1 MSALFVPSPLGAL
14 LLREDAGRLAEVAF
28 VSPNFSPETPFE
40 QELAAARRFDA
51 QPLAA
56 ARLNAVDVKTQPL
69 AAARLNAVNV
79 LTPES
84 LGAPKTPPILRRAA
98 AQLAEYFAGTRTRFD
113 LPLAPVG
120 TEFQRR
126 VWVATSAIPFGETA
140 TYGEIARK
148 IGVPNGSRAVGG
160 ALNRNPICIVVPCH
174 RVVGSSG
181 KLTGYDGGVDRKA
194 FLLTLER
201 PEPPR
206 LF

>member
-1 MSALFVPSPLGAL
+1 LNVLIVPSPVGAL
-14 LLREDAGRLAEVAF
+14 LLREDAGKLAEVAF
-28 VSPNFSPETPFE
+28 VSPTFSPETPFE
-40 QELAAARRFDA
+40 QELAASNLNA
-51 QPLAA
+51 QPFTA
-56 ARLNAVDVKTQPL
+56 ARLNAV
-69 AAARLNAVNV
+69 AV
-79 LTPES
+79 LTPEALDS
-84 LGAPKTPPILRRAA
+84 PETPPILRRAA

-120 TEFQRR
+120 TDFQRR
-126 VWVATSAIPFGETA
+126 VWDATAAIPFGETA

-160 ALNRNPICIVVPCH
+160 ALNRNPLAIVVPCH
-174 RVVGSSG
+174 RVVGSFG

-194 FLLTLER
+194 FLLNLER

>member
-1 MSALFVPSPLGAL
+1 MSVLFVPSPVGAL
-14 LLREDAGRLAEVAF
+14 LLREVAGKLAEVAF
-28 VSPNFSPETPFE
+28 LSPTFSPKTPFE
-40 QELAAARRFDA
+40 QELAAANINA
-51 QPLAA
+51 STIAA
-56 ARLNAVDVKTQPL
+56 ARLSAVD
-69 AAARLNAVNV
+69 V

-84 LGAPKTPPILRRAA
+84 LDAPETPPILRRAA

-126 VWVATSAIPFGETA
+126 VWAATSAIKFGETA

-160 ALNRNPICIVVPCH
+160 ALNRNPLAIVVPCH

-201 PEPPR
+201 GTAPR

>member
-1 MSALFVPSPLGAL
+1 MSVVLIVPSPVGAL

-28 VSPNFSPETPFE
+28 LSPTFSLKTPFA
-40 QELAAARRFDA
+40 QELAAA
-51 QPLAA
+51 QPFAD
-56 ARLNAVDVKTQPL
+56 ARLNAVDV
-69 AAARLNAVNV
+69 
-79 LTPES
+79 LTPKS
-84 LGAPKTPPILRRAA
+84 LDAPETPPILRRAA
-98 AQLAEYFAGTRTRFD
+98 VQLAEYFAGTRTRFD

-120 TEFQRR
+120 TDFQRR
-126 VWVATSAIPFGETA
+126 VWVATAAIPFGKTA

-148 IGVPNGSRAVGG
+148 IGVPTGSRAVGG

-174 RVVGSSG
+174 RVVGRAG
-181 KLTGYDGGVDRKA
+181 RLTGYDGGVDRKA

>member
-1 MSALFVPSPLGAL
+1 MSVVLIVPSPVGAL
-14 LLREDAGRLAEVAF
+14 LLREVAGRLAEVAF
-28 VSPNFSPETPFE
+28 VSPIFSPKTPFE
-40 QELAAARRFDA
+40 QELAAARFDA
-51 QPLAA
+51 PTLTA
-56 ARLNAVDVKTQPL
+56 ARLNAD
-69 AAARLNAVNV
+69 AV

-84 LGAPKTPPILRRAA
+84 LDAPETPPILRRAA
-98 AQLAEYFAGTRTRFD
+98 AQLAEYFAGTRTRFE

-120 TEFQRR
+120 TDFQRR
-126 VWVATSAIPFGETA
+126 VWAATSAIPFGETA

-148 IGVPNGSRAVGG
+148 IGVPTGSRAVGG

-181 KLTGYDGGVDRKA
+181 RLTGYDGGVDRKA

>member
-14 LLREDAGRLAEVAF
+14 LLREEGDRLAEVAF
-28 VSPNFSPETPFE
+28 VSPTFSPETPFE
-40 QELAAARRFDA
+40 QELAAARLNAVAPKA
-51 QPLAA
+51 QPLTA
-56 ARLNAVDVKTQPL
+56 ARLNADD
-69 AAARLNAVNV
+69 AAP
-79 LTPES
+79 PE
-84 LGAPKTPPILRRAA
+84 TPPILRRAA

-126 VWVATSAIPFGETA
+126 VWAATSAIPFGETA
-140 TYGEIARK
+140 TYGKIARK

>member
-1 MSALFVPSPLGAL
+1 MSVLVVPSPVGAL
-14 LLREDAGRLAEVAF
+14 FLREIAGKLAEVAF
-28 VSPNFSPETPFE
+28 LSPTFSPETPFE

-56 ARLNAVDVKTQPL
+56 ARLNADDAPP
-69 AAARLNAVNV
+69 
-79 LTPES
+79 PE
-84 LGAPKTPPILRRAA
+84 TPPILRRAA

-126 VWVATSAIPFGETA
+126 VWVATSAIKFGETA

-148 IGVPNGSRAVGG
+148 IGAPNGSRAVGG
-160 ALNRNPICIVVPCH
+160 ALNRNPLAIVVPCH
-174 RVVGSSG
+174 RVVGRSG

-194 FLLTLER
+194 FLLNLER
-201 PEPPR
+201 GTAPR

>member
-1 MSALFVPSPLGAL
+1 LSVLVVPSPVGAL
-14 LLREDAGRLAEVAF
+14 LLREIAGKLAEVAF
-28 VSPNFSPETPFE
+28 LSPTFSPEIPFE
-40 QELAAARRFDA
+40 LELAAANFNA
-51 QPLAA
+51 QPFAA
-56 ARLNAVDVKTQPL
+56 DRLNANYTAP
-69 AAARLNAVNV
+69 
-79 LTPES
+79 PE
-84 LGAPKTPPILRRAA
+84 TPPILRRAA

-126 VWVATSAIPFGETA
+126 VWAATSAIKFGETA

-148 IGVPNGSRAVGG
+148 IGAPNGSRAVGG

-194 FLLTLER
+194 FLLNLER

>member
-1 MSALFVPSPLGAL
+1 MSVLVVPSPIGAL
-14 LLREDAGRLAEVAF
+14 LLREAAGQLVEIAF
-28 VSPNFSPETPFE
+28 VSPTFSPETPFE
-40 QELAAARRFDA
+40 SELAAARRRAA
-51 QPLAA
+51 QPFAD
-56 ARLNAVDVKTQPL
+56 ARLNNDAQL
-69 AAARLNAVNV
+69 SAADAFA
-79 LTPES
+79 P
-84 LGAPKTPPILRRAA
+84 GALDSPALPPILRRAA

-120 TEFQRR
+120 TDFQRR
-126 VWVATSAIPFGETA
+126 VWAATSAIPFGETA

-181 KLTGYDGGVDRKA
+181 RLTGYDGGGDRKA

>member
-14 LLREDAGRLAEVAF
+14 LLREEGGRLAEVAF
-28 VSPNFSPETPFE
+28 VSPTFSPETPFE

-51 QPLAA
+51 QPLAV
-56 ARLNAVDVKTQPL
+56 ARLNDDA
-69 AAARLNAVNV
+69 
-79 LTPES
+79 TPPE
-84 LGAPKTPPILRRAA
+84 TPPILRRAA
-98 AQLAEYFAGTRTRFD
+98 AQLAEYFAGTRTRFE

-120 TEFQRR
+120 TDFQRR
-126 VWVATSAIPFGETA
+126 VWAATSAIPFGETA

-148 IGVPNGSRAVGG
+148 IGAPNGSRAVGG
-160 ALNRNPICIVVPCH
+160 ALNRNPLAIVVPCH

-181 KLTGYDGGVDRKA
+181 KLPGYDGGVDRKA

>member
-14 LLREDAGRLAEVAF
+14 LLREEAGHLAEVAF
-28 VSPNFSPETPFE
+28 VSPTFSPETPFE

-56 ARLNAVDVKTQPL
+56 ARLNADD
-69 AAARLNAVNV
+69 AAP
-79 LTPES
+79 PE
-84 LGAPKTPPILRRAA
+84 TPPILQRAA

-126 VWVATSAIPFGETA
+126 VLVATSAIPFGETA

-148 IGVPNGSRAVGG
+148 IGAPNAARAVGG

-194 FLLTLER
+194 FLLNLER
-201 PEPPR
+201 GTAPR

>member
-1 MSALFVPSPLGAL
+1 MSVVLIVPSPVGAL

-28 VSPNFSPETPFE
+28 VSPIFSPKTPFE
-40 QELAAARRFDA
+40 QELAAARR
-51 QPLAA
+51 LAA
-56 ARLNAVDVKTQPL
+56 PTLADARLNAVDI
-69 AAARLNAVNV
+69 

-84 LGAPKTPPILRRAA
+84 LDAPETPPILRRAA

-120 TEFQRR
+120 TDFQRR
-126 VWVATSAIPFGETA
+126 VWAATAAIPFGETA

-148 IGVPNGSRAVGG
+148 IGVPTGSRAVGG

-181 KLTGYDGGVDRKA
+181 RLTGYDGGVDRKA

>member
-1 MSALFVPSPLGAL
+1 MSVLVVPSPVGAL
-14 LLREDAGRLAEVAF
+14 LLREVAGKLAEVAF
-28 VSPNFSPETPFE
+28 VSPTFSPETPFE

-51 QPLAA
+51 QPLTA
-56 ARLNAVDVKTQPL
+56 ARLNADD
-69 AAARLNAVNV
+69 AAP
-79 LTPES
+79 PE
-84 LGAPKTPPILRRAA
+84 TPPILRRAA

-113 LPLAPVG
+113 LPLAPIG

-126 VWVATSAIPFGETA
+126 VWAATSAIKFGETA

-160 ALNRNPICIVVPCH
+160 ALNRNPLAIVVPCH
-174 RVVGSSG
+174 RVVGSAG

-194 FLLTLER
+194 FLLNLER

>member
-1 MSALFVPSPLGAL
+1 MSVVLIVPSPVGAL
-14 LLREDAGRLAEVAF
+14 LLREIAGKLAEVAF
-28 VSPNFSPETPFE
+28 VSPTFSPETPFE
-40 QELAAARRFDA
+40 SELAAARSLTA
-51 QPLAA
+51 QLFAD
-56 ARLNAVDVKTQPL
+56 ARLNAVDV
-69 AAARLNAVNV
+69 
-79 LTPES
+79 LTSEALDAPE
-84 LGAPKTPPILRRAA
+84 TPPILRRAA

-126 VWVATSAIPFGETA
+126 VWVATSAIKFGETA

-148 IGVPNGSRAVGG
+148 IGAPNAARAVGG
-160 ALNRNPICIVVPCH
+160 ALNRNPLAIVVPCH

-194 FLLTLER
+194 FLLNLER

>member
-1 MSALFVPSPLGAL
+1 MSVLVVPSPVGAL
-14 LLREDAGRLAEVAF
+14 LLREIAGKLAEVAF
-28 VSPNFSPETPFE
+28 VSPTFSPETPFE

-56 ARLNAVDVKTQPL
+56 ARLNAND
-69 AAARLNAVNV
+69 AAP
-79 LTPES
+79 PE
-84 LGAPKTPPILRRAA
+84 TPPILRRAA

-126 VWVATSAIPFGETA
+126 VWAATSAIPFGETA

-148 IGVPNGSRAVGG
+148 IGAPNAARAVGG

>member
-14 LLREDAGRLAEVAF
+14 LLREEAGRLAEVAF
-28 VSPNFSPETPFE
+28 VSPTFSPETPFE

-56 ARLNAVDVKTQPL
+56 ARLNAVDVKTQPI
-69 AAARLNAVNV
+69 AAARLNADDAAP
-79 LTPES
+79 PE
-84 LGAPKTPPILRRAA
+84 TPPILRRAA

-126 VWVATSAIPFGETA
+126 VWVATAAIPFGETA

-148 IGVPNGSRAVGG
+148 IGVPTGSRAVGG
-160 ALNRNPICIVVPCH
+160 ALNRNPLAIVVPCH

-194 FLLTLER
+194 FLLNLER
-201 PEPPR
+201 GTAPR

>member
-1 MSALFVPSPLGAL
+1 MSVLVVPSPVGAL
-14 LLREDAGRLAEVAF
+14 LLREIAGKLAEVAF
-28 VSPNFSPETPFE
+28 LSPTFSPEIPFE
-40 QELAAARRFDA
+40 LELAAARRFDA

-56 ARLNAVDVKTQPL
+56 ARLNADD
-69 AAARLNAVNV
+69 AAP
-79 LTPES
+79 PE
-84 LGAPKTPPILRRAA
+84 TPPILRRAA

-113 LPLAPVG
+113 LPLAPIG

-126 VWVATSAIPFGETA
+126 VWAATSAIPFGETA

>member
-1 MSALFVPSPLGAL
+1 MNVLIVPSPLGAL
-14 LLREDAGRLAEVAF
+14 FLREDAGKLAEVAF
-28 VSPNFSPETPFE
+28 LSPTFSPGTPFAS
-40 QELAAARRFDA
+40 ELAAARLDA
-51 QPLAA
+51 STLAA
-56 ARLNAVDVKTQPL
+56 ARLNADD
-69 AAARLNAVNV
+69 A
-79 LTPES
+79 TPPE
-84 LGAPKTPPILRRAA
+84 TPPILRRAA

-120 TEFQRR
+120 TDFQRR
-126 VWVATSAIPFGETA
+126 VWDATSAIPFGETA

-148 IGVPNGSRAVGG
+148 IGVPTAARAVGG
-160 ALNRNPICIVVPCH
+160 ALNRNPLAIVVPCH

-194 FLLTLER
+194 FLLNLER

>member
-1 MSALFVPSPLGAL
+1 MSVVLIVPSPVGAL
-14 LLREDAGRLAEVAF
+14 LLRENAGKLAEVAF
-28 VSPNFSPETPFE
+28 LSPTFSPETSFE
-40 QELAAARRFDA
+40 QELAAANFNA
-51 QPLAA
+51 QPFID
-56 ARLNAVDVKTQPL
+56 ARLNADD
-69 AAARLNAVNV
+69 V

-84 LGAPKTPPILRRAA
+84 LDAPKTPPILRHAA
-98 AQLAEYFAGTRTRFD
+98 AQLAEYFAGTRPRFD

-126 VWVATSAIPFGETA
+126 VWAATSAIPFGETA

-148 IGVPNGSRAVGG
+148 IGVPTGSRAVGG
-160 ALNRNPICIVVPCH
+160 ALNRNPLAIVVPCH

-181 KLTGYDGGVDRKA
+181 RLVGYDGGVDRKA

>member
-14 LLREDAGRLAEVAF
+14 LLREDASRLAEVAF
-28 VSPNFSPETPFE
+28 VSPTFSPETPFE

-56 ARLNAVDVKTQPL
+56 ARLNAND
-69 AAARLNAVNV
+69 AAPPE
-79 LTPES
+79 TPS
-84 LGAPKTPPILRRAA
+84 ILRRAA

-126 VWVATSAIPFGETA
+126 VWAATSAIKFGETA

-148 IGVPNGSRAVGG
+148 IGAPNGSRAVGG
-160 ALNRNPICIVVPCH
+160 ALNRNPLAIVVPCH
-174 RVVGSSG
+174 RVVGSAG

-201 PEPPR
+201 PEPKR

>member
-1 MSALFVPSPLGAL
+1 MSVLFVPSPVGAL
-14 LLREDAGRLAEVAF
+14 LLREVAGQLAEVAF
-28 VSPNFSPETPFE
+28 VSPTFSPETPFE
-40 QELAAARRFDA
+40 QELVAARRLAA
-51 QPLAA
+51 QPFAD
-56 ARLNAVDVKTQPL
+56 ARLNA
-69 AAARLNAVNV
+69 AVV

-84 LGAPKTPPILRRAA
+84 LDAPETPPILRRAA

-120 TEFQRR
+120 TEFQCR
-126 VWVATSAIPFGETA
+126 VQAATSAIPFGETE
-140 TYGEIARK
+140 TYGEIAQK

-174 RVVGSSG
+174 RVVGNSG

-194 FLLTLER
+194 FLLNLER
-201 PEPPR
+201 GAAPR

>member
-1 MSALFVPSPLGAL
+1 MSVLVVPSPVGAL
-14 LLREDAGRLAEVAF
+14 LLREIAGKLAEVAF
-28 VSPNFSPETPFE
+28 LSPTFSPETPFD

-56 ARLNAVDVKTQPL
+56 ARLNADD
-69 AAARLNAVNV
+69 V
-79 LTPES
+79 LTPEALDS
-84 LGAPKTPPILRRAA
+84 PETPPILRRAA

-113 LPLAPVG
+113 LPLAPIG

-126 VWVATSAIPFGETA
+126 VWAATSAITFGETA

-181 KLTGYDGGVDRKA
+181 KLTGYNGGVDRKA
-194 FLLTLER
+194 FLLTFER
-201 PEPPR
+201 GTAPR

>member
-1 MSALFVPSPLGAL
+1 MSALFVPSPVGAL
-14 LLREDAGRLAEVAF
+14 LLREVAGKLAEVAF
-28 VSPNFSPETPFE
+28 VSPTFSPETSFE
-40 QELAAARRFDA
+40 QELAAANSNA
-51 QPLAA
+51 QPFAD
-56 ARLNAVDVKTQPL
+56 ARLNAVDV
-69 AAARLNAVNV
+69 
-79 LTPES
+79 LTPE
-84 LGAPKTPPILRRAA
+84 TPPILRRAA

-113 LPLAPVG
+113 LPLASVG

-126 VWVATSAIPFGETA
+126 VWAATSTITFGETA

-148 IGVPNGSRAVGG
+148 IGAPNAARAVGG

-194 FLLTLER
+194 FLLNLER
-201 PEPPR
+201 GTAPR

>member
-1 MSALFVPSPLGAL
+1 MSVLVVPSPVGAL
-14 LLREDAGRLAEVAF
+14 LLREDAGKLAEVAF
-28 VSPNFSPETPFE
+28 LSPTISPETSFE
-40 QELAAARRFDA
+40 QELAAANFNA
-51 QPLAA
+51 STIAV
-56 ARLNAVDVKTQPL
+56 ARLNADD
-69 AAARLNAVNV
+69 A
-79 LTPES
+79 
-84 LGAPKTPPILRRAA
+84 TPPILRRAA

-126 VWVATSAIPFGETA
+126 VWAATSAIPFGETA

-148 IGVPNGSRAVGG
+148 IGAPNAARAVGG
-160 ALNRNPICIVVPCH
+160 ALNRNPLAIVVPCH
-174 RVVGSSG
+174 RVVGSAG

>member
-1 MSALFVPSPLGAL
+1 MSVLFVPSPVGAL
-14 LLREDAGRLAEVAF
+14 LLREVAGKLAEVAF
-28 VSPNFSPETPFE
+28 VSPTFSPETPFE
-40 QELAAARRFDA
+40 QELAAADFNA
-51 QPLAA
+51 QPFAD
-56 ARLNAVDVKTQPL
+56 ARLNAAD
-69 AAARLNAVNV
+69 V

-84 LGAPKTPPILRRAA
+84 LDAPETPPILRRAA

-113 LPLAPVG
+113 LPLASVG

-126 VWVATSAIPFGETA
+126 VWAATSAITFGETE

-160 ALNRNPICIVVPCH
+160 ALNRNPLTIIVPCH

-194 FLLTLER
+194 FLLNLER
-201 PEPPR
+201 GAAPR

>member
-1 MSALFVPSPLGAL
+1 MNVLIVPSPLGAL
-14 LLREDAGRLAEVAF
+14 LLREEGGRLAEVAF
-28 VSPNFSPETPFE
+28 LSPTFSPETPFE

-56 ARLNAVDVKTQPL
+56 ARLNAVDVKTQPF
-69 AAARLNAVNV
+69 AAARLNADD
-79 LTPES
+79 
-84 LGAPKTPPILRRAA
+84 ATPPETPSILRRAA

-126 VWVATSAIPFGETA
+126 VWAATSAIKFGETA

-148 IGVPNGSRAVGG
+148 IGVPNAARAVGG

-194 FLLTLER
+194 FLLNLER

>member
-1 MSALFVPSPLGAL
+1 MSVLVVPSPVGAL
-14 LLREDAGRLAEVAF
+14 LLREIAGKLAEVAF
-28 VSPNFSPETPFE
+28 VSPTFSPETPFE
-40 QELAAARRFDA
+40 QELAAARLNAVAPKA

-56 ARLNAVDVKTQPL
+56 ARLNAD
-69 AAARLNAVNV
+69 A
-79 LTPES
+79 TPPE
-84 LGAPKTPPILRRAA
+84 TPPILRRAA

-126 VWVATSAIPFGETA
+126 VWAATSAIKFGETA

-194 FLLTLER
+194 FLLNLER
-201 PEPPR
+201 GTAPR

>member
-14 LLREDAGRLAEVAF
+14 LLREEAGRLAEVAF
-28 VSPNFSPETPFE
+28 VSPTFSPETPFE

-51 QPLAA
+51 QPFDA
-56 ARLNAVDVKTQPL
+56 ARLNAND
-69 AAARLNAVNV
+69 AAPPE
-79 LTPES
+79 TPS
-84 LGAPKTPPILRRAA
+84 ILRRAA

-113 LPLAPVG
+113 LPLAPIG

-148 IGVPNGSRAVGG
+148 IGAPNGSRAVGG

-194 FLLTLER
+194 FLLNLER

>member
-1 MSALFVPSPLGAL
+1 MSVLVVPSPVGAL
-14 LLREDAGRLAEVAF
+14 LLREIAGKLAEVAF
-28 VSPNFSPETPFE
+28 VSPTFSPETPFE

-51 QPLAA
+51 QPFAA
-56 ARLNAVDVKTQPL
+56 ARLNADD
-69 AAARLNAVNV
+69 AAP
-79 LTPES
+79 PE
-84 LGAPKTPPILRRAA
+84 TPPILRRAA

-113 LPLAPVG
+113 LPLAPIG

-126 VWVATSAIPFGETA
+126 VWAATSAIKFGETA

-194 FLLTLER
+194 FLLNLER
-201 PEPPR
+201 GTAPR